1 MAGKPVTSK
10 REELGHI
17 LEQFNIQVDNP
28 IAVLN
33 QDTSRN
39 FLHST
44 NPKHKYQVSTLMTK
58 FSPSHGNLNFM
69 NLHLKFH
76 RSL

>member
-1 MAGKPVTSK
+1 MTAK
-10 REELGHI
+10 REELAHI

-44 NPKHKYQVSTLMTK
+44 NPKNKYQVSLFLFVLFIYNSDVM
-58 FSPSHGNLNFM
+58 
-69 NLHLKFH
+69 
-76 RSL
+76 